1 MQARFDPAFIQV
13 WKFIIANG
21 MNDSFL
27 GLARRYDGPNYAA
40 DDRNGKP
47 QRFYQGH
54 ADRDTRAA

>member
-1 MQARFDPAFIQV
+1 M

-40 DDRNGKP
+40 DDRSGKP

-54 ADRDTRAA
+54 ANRDTRAA